1 MSVSMHLPPPFS
13 QLEHPVLSS
22 FSLTFTLPVTI
33 ETTVAWRETWMVVS
47 NEDTG
52 YMCTHYHTA
61 EFTASPLSF
70 EKLSDVIQGHVMQLS
85 TQRGTICRCQSSN
98 LLVITGG
105 FNFRLAL
112 FLSLYSSVHKAV
124 SMYVSWYLYQSSW
137 PLVPNPA
144 LTDLVSFIEILVSC
158 VKTFVFPAEP
168 HYWSLTH
175 KKEMTKQLTFKNIT

>member
-1 MSVSMHLPPPFS
+1 MKYGLLQRMLLHKVRDCGRAESRINLRVFQAGSDECLYASPTTLLTVRTSCPF
-13 QLEHPVLSS
+13 QLLSHFYPS
-22 FSLTFTLPVTI
+22 CNHRDHRCLKRDVD
-33 ETTVAWRETWMVVS
+33 VVVS

-70 EKLSDVIQGHVMQLS
+70 EKSSDVIQGHVMQLS

-124 SMYVSWYLYQSSW
+124 SMYVS
-137 PLVPNPA
+137 
-144 LTDLVSFIEILVSC
+144 
-158 VKTFVFPAEP
+158 
-168 HYWSLTH
+168 
-175 KKEMTKQLTFKNIT
+175 